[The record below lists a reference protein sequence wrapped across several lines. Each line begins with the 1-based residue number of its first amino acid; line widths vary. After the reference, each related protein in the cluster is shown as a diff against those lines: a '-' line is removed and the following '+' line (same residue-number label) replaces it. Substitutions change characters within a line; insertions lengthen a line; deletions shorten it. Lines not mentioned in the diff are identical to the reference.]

1 MEAATLH
8 RIEWHHHREII
19 IDCDWQWWHLVH
31 QSRHIIYPAKSRQ
44 RLVTKLHKTY
54 TQNV

>member
-31 QSRHIIYPAKSRQ
+31 QSRHIIYLILDGDKVVPC
-44 RLVTKLHKTY
+44 LTKEI
-54 TQNV
+54 